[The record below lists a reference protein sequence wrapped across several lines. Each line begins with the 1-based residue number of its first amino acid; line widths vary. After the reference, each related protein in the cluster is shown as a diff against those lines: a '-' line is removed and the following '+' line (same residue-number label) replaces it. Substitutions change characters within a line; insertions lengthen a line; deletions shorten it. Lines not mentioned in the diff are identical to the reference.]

1 MTGDAETT
9 VEKSILESGEEI
21 EAQILKIA
29 HHGSKSSTSKEFLDS
44 VKPTYALISCGNG
57 NKFNHPHKQTIDKLE
72 NEGIK
77 IFRTDQMGTVEAI
90 ITLENIYFLQSVEN

>member
-29 HHGSKSSTSKEFLDS
+29 HHGSSTSSSNNFITS
-44 VKPTYALISCGNG
+44 VSPSVAIISVGNDNSYG
-57 NKFNHPHKQTIDKLE
+57 HPSSEILNRLKSK
-72 NEGIK
+72 NIK
-77 IFRTDQMGTVEAI
+77 ILRTDTHG
-90 ITLENIYFLQSVEN
+90 NIVATSDGNSIKISYTN